1 MAICIPPSQYNNRI
15 SHGSSM
21 WNFKFNRSQQK
32 QQKSQWSRRHLQS
45 ANLCCWWVEDYWVKS
60 ALKCGRLSL
69 LSNWSFE
76 KFRPYFSTIVT
87 WHLAF
92 CRCPLTEFE
101 YLFKLLKPISSHS
114 IELYFGASRVI
125 FMAALAILCRFRVK
139 LLWVGNVF
147 EKRKNQSQIMHK
159 TSLSPCQTQCILCL
173 SESGFH
179 FFLKAPLYFQIS
191 TNFLLYFSF

>member
-1 MAICIPPSQYNNRI
+1 MRGIVIMKKNPSLLGKPRISFESQIRQLKYEQSSLPLATCFQWSLWHVSSPSPLKGFSYLNVAICIPPSQYNNRI

-32 QQKSQWSRRHLQS
+32 QQQSQWSRRHLQS

-114 IELYFGASRVI
+114 IELYFGAS
-125 FMAALAILCRFRVK
+125 
-139 LLWVGNVF
+139 
-147 EKRKNQSQIMHK
+147 S
-159 TSLSPCQTQCILCL
+159 S
-173 SESGFH
+173 
-179 FFLKAPLYFQIS
+179 
-191 TNFLLYFSF
+191 